1 MKVFISQPMRDK
13 TDEQIRA
20 EREEA
25 IKKIKALYKNCDVEI
40 EILDTI
46 FDDFHDI
53 KLESQTSRSMY
64 YLGKSI
70 EYMRY
75 ADLVYFMKHWKE
87 YRGCRIEHYVAE
99 QYGLKMMEE

>member
-13 TDEQIRA
+13 TDEQIRT

-25 IKKIKALYKNCDVEI
+25 VKKIKALYKNYDV

-46 FDDFHDI
+46 LNDSNEI
-53 KLESQTSRSMY
+53 NLESQNSRSMY
-64 YLGKSI
+64 YLGKLI
-70 EYMRY
+70 QYMRD
-75 ADLVYFMKHWKE
+75 ADLVYFMKYWKD
-87 YRGCRIEHYVAE
+87 YRGCRVEHYVAE

>member
-25 IKKIKALYKNCDVEI
+25 VKKIKALYRNCDVEI
-40 EILDTI
+40 LDTI
-46 FDDFHDI
+46 LGDSNEI
-53 KLESQTSRSMY
+53 NLESQTSRSMY
-64 YLGKSI
+64 YLGKLI
-70 EYMRY
+70 QYMRY

-87 YRGCRIEHYVAE
+87 YRGCRVEHYVAE

>member
-25 IKKIKALYKNCDVEI
+25 VKKIKSLYKNYDV
-40 EILDTI
+40 EILDTV
-46 FDDFHDI
+46 FDDNDI
-53 KLESQTSRSMY
+53 NLESQSSRSMY

-70 EYMRY
+70 QYMRY
-75 ADLVYFMKHWKE
+75 ADLVYFMKNWKD
-87 YRGCRIEHYVAE
+87 YRGCRVEHYVAE